1 MRLLPYYFLTIVVFA
16 IYSNYSL
23 AQLTFEWSNEI
34 PVIKNG
40 EPLNNSWSGGI
51 NAAQVSALDVNLDG
65 LDDIF
70 VFDRSG
76 NKIMIFL
83 NNGSNDPNTFEYT
96 FEYNHLFPFVRN
108 WVLLRDYNCDGKYDI
123 FTYGIGGF
131 KLFKNT
137 STPQAGLQF
146 ELIDSN
152 VQSLYNFG
160 SNPYYSNI
168 FITSQDIP
176 AIDDLDGDGDLDI
189 IVFSVNGS
197 LVEYHQNFS
206 METYGVCDS
215 IQYELRNRCYGFFNE
230 NVLNNAITLHTSM
243 AYHESICPPGYN
255 VLNPTPIIGEPDGRP
270 EQIIG
275 GPRHAGSTIL
285 TLDLNQQ
292 LPKEIILGDLTHE
305 NFTALINSTASSGK
319 DSIVAVDYT
328 FPANF
333 GNTLAT
339 NIEIFPAGFYLDI
352 NNDGKKD
359 LIAAPNNEWAS
370 INTNS
375 LWYYKNIGLNNLPN
389 FVFEQ
394 FDLFQREM
402 IDVGEGCTPMFI
414 DVNQDGL
421 TDLLIGNKGYFISP
435 GVYRSQLAFYLNTGT
450 ATSPEFTLIT
460 DDYLGLGNLGLGQ
473 GLHATFG
480 DLDGDGD
487 LDMLVGDSSGRI
499 YRFNNSAG
507 ADNPLALQIAA
518 QPIVKDVDNN
528 DVDPG
533 QFSTPQLFD
542 IDRDGLL
549 DLLIGERN
557 GNINYYRNVGT
568 DLVPAYQLVKDTIGE
583 VVTTEGFSTTGF
595 SIMQF
600 FEIDNEYFLITGTEA
615 GKIRLYTNIDDN
627 LDGTFTLVDDM
638 IMDYQNGIR
647 SSVAIIDINNDG
659 LLDLF
664 TGNFSGGLHF
674 FRGSSPTTTLSETN
688 FNNDFSLYPNP
699 ALSEFKIKV
708 ADVNNIQILDVT
720 IHNAVGQMIKKV
732 SAYKRDTPINVE
744 NLNAGI
750 YFVSISSNGRLPS
763 MHKLIISR

>member
-1 MRLLPYYFLTIVVFA
+1 MRISYNYFLAVVALIAFW
-16 IYSNYSL
+16 NNTF
-23 AQLTFEWSNEI
+23 AQLTFEWSDEI
-34 PVIKNG
+34 AVIKNG
-40 EPLNNSWSGGI
+40 EPLNNSWAGGI
-51 NAAQVSALDVNLDG
+51 NAAQASALDVNQDG
-65 LDDIF
+65 LDDVF

-76 NKIMIFL
+76 NKIMIFI
-83 NNGSNDPNTFEYT
+83 NNGSDDPNSFEYT
-96 FEYNHLFPFVRN
+96 FEYNHLFPFLRN
-108 WVLLRDYNCDGKYDI
+108 WVLLRDYNCDGKNDI

-137 STPQAGLQF
+137 STPQDGLQF

-160 SNPYYSNI
+160 VNPYYSNI
-168 FITSQDIP
+168 FITSQDLP
-176 AIDDLDGDGDLDI
+176 AIDDLDDDGDLDI

-206 METYGVCDS
+206 VESYGVCDS
-215 IQYELRNRCYGFFNE
+215 IRYELRNRCYGYFNE
-230 NVLNNAITLHTSM
+230 NVLNNSITLHTDM

-270 EQIIG
+270 EQQLG
-275 GPRHAGSTIL
+275 GPRHAGSTIF

-292 LPKEIILGDLTHE
+292 LPKEIILGDLTHQ
-305 NFTALINSTASSGK
+305 NLVALINSETSSGK
-319 DSIVAVDYT
+319 DSIVAVDES
-328 FPANF
+328 FPANH

-339 NIEIFPAGFYLDI
+339 NIEIFPAGFYLDL

-359 LIAAPNNEWAS
+359 LVAAPNNEWAS

-375 LWYYKNIGLNNLPN
+375 LWYYRNTGQNNLPN

-394 FDLFQREM
+394 FDLFQGGM
-402 IDVGEGCTPMFI
+402 IDVGEGCTPIFVDI
-414 DVNQDGL
+414 NQDGL

-435 GVYRSQLAFYLNTGT
+435 GVYRSQLAYFQNTGT
-450 ATSPEFTLIT
+450 ANNPEFTPIT
-460 DDYLGLGNLGLGQ
+460 DDYLGLGDLGLAQ

-480 DLDGDGD
+480 DLDGDSD

-507 ADNPLALQIAA
+507 EGNQLVLQIAV
-518 QPIVKDVDNN
+518 QPIVKDIDNN

-557 GNINYYRNVGT
+557 GNINYYRNAGT
-568 DLVPAYQLVKDTIGE
+568 AQIPAYELVKDTIGD
-583 VVTTEGFSTTGF
+583 VVTTEGFSTTGY

-600 FEIDNEYFLITGTEA
+600 FELNDEYYLVTGTES
-615 GKIRLYTNIDDN
+615 GKIRLYNNIDDN
-627 LDGTFTLVDDM
+627 LDGAFTLIDDM

-647 SSVAIIDINNDG
+647 SSVALIDINNDG
-659 LLDLF
+659 LVDLF
-664 TGNFSGGLHF
+664 TGNYGGGMHF
-674 FRGSSPTTTLSETN
+674 FEGSSPTTSLTEIKSYDN
-688 FNNDFSLYPNP
+688 FSLYPNP
-699 ALSEFKIKV
+699 AITEFKIKV
-708 ADVNNIQILDVT
+708 AGGNNIELIDIT
-720 IHNAVGQMIKKV
+720 IQNNLGQVVKKI
-732 SAYKRDTPINVE
+732 SSQRRDSSINIE
-744 NLNAGI
+744 NLTSGI
-750 YFVSISSNGRLPS
+750 YLVFINSNGHSPS
-763 MHKLIISR
+763 VHKLIVSR